1 VKLVLRVVVGLS
13 TAAAVYAALLFL
25 TLAVGG
31 TECDRGECN
40 FVGEVAVD
48 EVGRWVLGVGFIAL
62 ALTLGVTAARRWVR

>member
-1 VKLVLRVVVGLS
+1 MKLVLRVVVGLS
-13 TAAAVYAALLFL
+13 TAAGVYAGLLIL

-48 EVGRWVLGVGFIAL
+48 EVGRWVLGLGFIAL
-62 ALTLGVTAARRWVR
+62 AVTLGVTAARRWVR

>member
-13 TAAAVYAALLFL
+13 TAAGVYAALLFL

-62 ALTLGVTAARRWVR
+62 AITLSVTAARRWVR